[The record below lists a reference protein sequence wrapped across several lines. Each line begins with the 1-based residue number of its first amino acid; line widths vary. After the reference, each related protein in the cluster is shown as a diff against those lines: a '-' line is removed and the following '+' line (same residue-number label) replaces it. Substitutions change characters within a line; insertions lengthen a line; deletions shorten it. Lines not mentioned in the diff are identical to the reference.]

1 MVFVSAGVSGR
12 LEAHFLFAGTCAI
25 MELPLLSPTKEHL
38 MNRPVLDLMVFID
51 VICPWCY
58 VGKRRLEKALAMAD
72 AGARIRVN
80 WLPFELN
87 PEMPEAGMERR
98 LYRMRK
104 FGSWERSQALDAQLT
119 ELGLREGLIFRYDL
133 MMRTPNTFN
142 AHRLIWLAG
151 HGHGHGQEALV
162 EALFGAY
169 FGQGRD
175 IGDAQTLADIA
186 SDAGMDRERAS
197 VFLPG
202 QEGAGEIRGY
212 EEQARAAGI
221 SCVPAFV
228 ANRRVL
234 FMGAQPPEVIAS
246 ALQDILRLAPAPE

>member
-1 MVFVSAGVSGR
+1 
-12 LEAHFLFAGTCAI
+12 
-25 MELPLLSPTKEHL
+25 
-38 MNRPVLDLMVFID
+38 MNRPALGLPALDLMVFID

-58 VGKRRLEKALAMAD
+58 VGKRRLEKALAMVD
-72 AGARIRVN
+72 AGARIRVS

-87 PEMPEAGMERR
+87 PDMPKAGMERR

-119 ELGLREGLIFRYDL
+119 ELGLQEGLNFRYDL

-151 HGHGHGQEALV
+151 QGHGQEALV
-162 EALFGAY
+162 EALLGAY
-169 FGQGRD
+169 FRQGRD
-175 IGDAQTLADIA
+175 IGDDVTLADIA

-197 VFLPG
+197 VFLRG
-202 QEGAGEIRGY
+202 EEGGEQVRGY
-212 EEQARAAGI
+212 EEQARRTGI
-221 SCVPAFV
+221 SGVPAFV

-246 ALQDILRLAPAPE
+246 ALQDILVFAPTPG